1 MHNQR
6 NRRAAAPKPA
16 RAKAKALAIAPA
28 FPAEITIPPH
38 RGAIGK
44 AVELPRPE
52 PSVAALFAVPQ
63 PAKSKAPAKKRKPAA
78 LRRKAQ
84 RKAKATGKPP
94 RRGPKLEAPAIP
106 LTAAA
111 EPLVTPLPRHKAPAP
126 YRPGGV
132 LSAVADWLRHKGLG
146 LWDRLGGVPTA
157 RPAPR
162 RARLSPEAE
171 ELRRLRAE
179 NVRLKRQLQALAR
192 NSSPSPVKV

>member
-1 MHNQR
+1 MHNLR
-6 NRRAAAPKPA
+6 NRRPAAPKPA
-16 RAKAKALAIAPA
+16 KSKGTAKVPA
-28 FPAEITIPPH
+28 FPAEVAIPPH
-38 RGAIGK
+38 RGAISTEIAPPAQK
-44 AVELPRPE
+44 PT
-52 PSVAALFAVPQ
+52 VAALFAVPQ
-63 PAKSKAPAKKRKPAA
+63 QAKPKAPARKRKPAA

-106 LTAAA
+106 LTAVA

-126 YRPGGV
+126 YRPGGT
-132 LSAVADWLRHKGLG
+132 LAAVADWLRLKGLA

-162 RARLSPEAE
+162 RARLSAEAE

-179 NVRLKRQLQALAR
+179 NARLKRQIAA
-192 NSSPSPVKV
+192 SASKEPPSPVKV

>member
-6 NRRAAAPKPA
+6 NRRAAEPKPA
-16 RAKAKALAIAPA
+16 KVMTLASAPA

-38 RGAIGK
+38 RGAIGM
-44 AVELPRPE
+44 AVEQPE
-52 PSVAALFAVPQ
+52 PSVAALFAMPQ
-63 PAKSKAPAKKRKPAA
+63 QAKPKAPARKRKPAA

-84 RKAKATGKPP
+84 RRAKATGKPP
-94 RRGPKLEAPAIP
+94 RRGPKIEASAIA
-106 LTAAA
+106 LSAAA
-111 EPLVTPLPRHKAPAP
+111 EPLVTPLPRGQALAP

-179 NVRLKRQLQALAR
+179 NARLKRQLLAFAR
-192 NSSPSPVKV
+192 KEPPSPVKV